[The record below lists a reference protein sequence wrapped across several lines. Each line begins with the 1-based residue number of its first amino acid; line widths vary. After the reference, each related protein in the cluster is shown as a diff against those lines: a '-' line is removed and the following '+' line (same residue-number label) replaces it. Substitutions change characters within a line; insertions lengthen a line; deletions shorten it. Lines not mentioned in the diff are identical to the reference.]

1 MSEPIAHL
9 RLRSKG
15 LAGRL
20 AAPGAAAE
28 RDKLKGDL
36 ATLYRQVEHE
46 LAELT
51 ELKADVL
58 TLIDRWKQLP
68 SDRPTGE
75 TGAQDTPRSMAAA
88 MPSPAPAAPSGPRVS
103 AGVRM
108 PTVGA
113 DGAPA
118 GGATMAAPPADG
130 SVQADHLGASTFI
143 EKGWHLI
150 SSGDAP
156 GAEAALVRALQLA
169 PGDVHAEALLGWAQM
184 LQQKLDE
191 ALLLFQQVLQRD
203 PNNSLARVNV
213 GYICLKKGI
222 FGEAIEHLSRV
233 IRADNDRKA
242 TLYAHFYL
250 GLVYLERD
258 MYQDA
263 QSFFRRALALGPN
276 LIEAHFELGRA
287 LWFGGDQEQA
297 RRTWREGFQANKF
310 SPWGKRCA
318 ELLETIDGGGAP
330 SRGG

>member
-15 LAGRL
+15 IAGRL

-36 ATLYRQVEHE
+36 ATLYRQVEQE

-68 SDRPTGE
+68 SDRPSGE
-75 TGAQDTPRSMAAA
+75 TAAQDTPRSMAAA
-88 MPSPAPAAPSGPRVS
+88 PPSPDPAAPSGKPRVS

-113 DGAPA
+113 AAATAAAPGAPA
-118 GGATMAAPPADG
+118 DGG
-130 SVQADHLGASTFI
+130 VQADHLGASTFI

-169 PGDVHAEALLGWAQM
+169 PGDAHAEALLGWAQM
-184 LQQKLDE
+184 LQQKHEE
-191 ALLLFQQVLQRD
+191 ALLLFQQVLRRD
-203 PNNSLARVNV
+203 PHNSLARVNI
-213 GYICLKKGI
+213 GYICLKKGV

-250 GLVYLERD
+250 GLVYLERE

-318 ELLETIDGGGAP
+318 ELLETVEGGGAP
-330 SRGG
+330 QRTG